1 MANPNTKARDSIT
14 APASNASGSP
24 KRSDTLNGSPKTKS
38 LGSKTANYSD
48 VSPKDKSAPPPNNP
62 YR

>member
-1 MANPNTKARDSIT
+1 MSNPNTKPRDPILAT
-14 APASNASGSP
+14 PMGGGSP
-24 KRSDTLNGSPKTKS
+24 KRADTLNGTPKTKS
-38 LGSKTANYSD
+38 LGSKPANFSS